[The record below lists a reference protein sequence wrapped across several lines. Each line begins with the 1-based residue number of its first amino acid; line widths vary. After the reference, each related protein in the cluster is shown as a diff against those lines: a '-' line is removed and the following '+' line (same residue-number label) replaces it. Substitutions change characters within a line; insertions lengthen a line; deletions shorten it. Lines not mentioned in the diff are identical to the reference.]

1 MKYKIKNIEQGIEGQ
16 NNINLAFYEMPGLS
30 QIVEGSCTEKP
41 LTGARIAGCLHMTTE
56 TAVLI
61 NALTDLGA
69 DVRWCSSN
77 RFSTCDAAAAAIV
90 ENGVPVFA
98 WYGQSEEEFAW
109 CKEQVLKGDP
119 NWTPNMILDDGAE
132 LTSYLSEKHPEMW
145 EGIRGIT
152 EETTSGLFELNK
164 LEKMGKLYSPAIVV
178 NNSITK
184 SKFDNIYGCH
194 ESLVDALKAATGM
207 LLAGKVATV
216 IGYGDVGKGCCRAL
230 RGNGMRVQVVEVDP
244 ISALQA
250 SMDGFEVV
258 NMDHAC
264 SNSHIFVTATGN
276 RHVIDTKHFK
286 LMRDR
291 AVLCNMGNFNDEID
305 VETLNTLPRTE
316 LTTTLSSYK
325 VSRDKSIFLV
335 GNGAPAN
342 LACVGGHSSFVM
354 STSFSNQLLAQ
365 IELWCR
371 AEDYAPGVHS
381 IPRTLDEQVARYHLE
396 HLGAKLSVLSE
407 EQAQFIGVSTDG
419 PFKPDFYRY

>member
-1 MKYKIKNIEQGIEGQ
+1 MKYKIKNIELSSAGQ
-16 NNINLAFYEMPGLS
+16 ININQASYEMPGLS
-30 QIVEGSCTEKP
+30 QIVEQYKSEKP
-41 LTGARIAGCLHMTTE
+41 LSGARIAGCLHMTTE

-61 NALTDLGA
+61 TALINLGA
-69 DVRWCSSN
+69 EIRWCSSN
-77 RFSTCDAAAAAIV
+77 RFSSCDAAAAAIA
-90 ENGVPVFA
+90 EKGVPVFA
-98 WYGQSEEEFAW
+98 WYGQSEEEFDW

-119 NWTPNMILDDGAE
+119 NWVPNMLLDDGAE
-132 LTSYLSEKHPEMW
+132 LTSYLSENHPEMW
-145 EGIRGIT
+145 ASIRGIT

-164 LEKMGKLYSPAIVV
+164 LHHKGELVAPSIVV

-194 ESLVDALKAATGM
+194 ESLIDALKAATGI

-250 SMDGFEVV
+250 SMDGFDVV
-258 NMDHAC
+258 NMANSC
-264 SNSHIFVTATGN
+264 TNSHVVVTATGCK
-276 RHVIDTKHFK
+276 HVIDTPNFTSMKN
-286 LMRDR
+286 R
-291 AVLCNMGNFNDEID
+291 AVLCNMGNFNNEIN
-305 VETLNTLPRTE
+305 VESLNKFPKTE
-316 LTTTLSSYK
+316 LTSTLSSYEI
-325 VSRDKSIFLV
+325 SSNKSIFLV

-365 IELWCR
+365 IELWCKS
-371 AEDYAPGVHS
+371 EVYQVGVHS
-381 IPRTLDEQVARYHLE
+381 IPRSLDEQVARYHLD
-396 HLGAKLSVLSE
+396 HLGAKLSFLSQ
-407 EQAQFIGVSTDG
+407 EQAQYMGISTEG